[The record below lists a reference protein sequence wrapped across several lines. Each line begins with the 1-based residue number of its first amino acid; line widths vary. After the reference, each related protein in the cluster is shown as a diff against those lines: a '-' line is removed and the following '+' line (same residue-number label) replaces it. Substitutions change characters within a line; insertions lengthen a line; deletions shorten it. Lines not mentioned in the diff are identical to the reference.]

1 MTKKNMWWITGFH
14 TFCALIWTV
23 NFFLHWHKDGM
34 ISVSTGLFGLSAV
47 LFTISA
53 VMGVIRLIRLPK
65 ENKEDK

>member
-1 MTKKNMWWITGFH
+1 MTKKKLWWITGLY
-14 TFCALIWTV
+14 TFCALIWTT
-23 NFFLHWHKDGM
+23 NFFLNWHKDGM
-34 ISVSTGLFGLSAV
+34 ISVSTGLYGLSAI